1 MRKEQIKQ
9 YVNETVKGPFTNRV
23 AFPEFIKTLIPEE
36 WDYLMQLVK
45 EKEQY
50 FENHPDEMPEIKVG

>member
-1 MRKEQIKQ
+1 MRKEQIKK
-9 YVNETVKGPFTNRV
+9 YINEAVKGPFTDKIE
-23 AFPEFIKTLIPEE
+23 FPEFIKTLSPEE

-50 FENHPDEMPEIKVG
+50 FEKHPDKMPEIRVG

>member
-9 YVNETVKGPFTNRV
+9 YVNETVKGPFTDRV

-36 WDYLMQLVK
+36 WDYLMRLVK

>member
-9 YVNETVKGPFTNRV
+9 YVNETVKGPFTDRV

>member
-50 FENHPDEMPEIKVG
+50 LKSS